1 MILKSQG
8 QHKPKQHLD
17 KVWGCRISNFAGTQ
31 TKDYA
36 YLASIDPASESLCR
50 YAVSAASGARC
61 RGKQE
66 PLQKCIYSPNGPVWL
81 VLLRKIVC
89 VCSFIKMVP
98 IEADRSIAA
107 KRHACLRSGE
117 CTADANKSVTL
128 PTSRKPSWSPGAV
141 NHNNNNN
148 NNNTKNTTPRFL
160 LSRAAGCPG
169 CSAMQMISRTE
180 VQSRALSLRH
190 AALS

>member
-17 KVWGCRISNFAGTQ
+17 KVWGCRISNFTGAQ
-31 TKDYA
+31 MKDWA
-36 YLASIDPASESLCR
+36 DLASIDPASESLCR

-61 RGKQE
+61 RGKQA

-98 IEADRSIAA
+98 IEADRPIAVE
-107 KRHACLRSGE
+107 RHACLRSGE
-117 CTADANKSVTL
+117 CTGHQLMQTDPIHFPQVGSPRCSRFGVTTL
-128 PTSRKPSWSPGAV
+128 NPASS
-141 NHNNNNN
+141 
-148 NNNTKNTTPRFL
+148 
-160 LSRAAGCPG
+160 
-169 CSAMQMISRTE
+169 
-180 VQSRALSLRH
+180 
-190 AALS
+190 